1 MGGAIS
7 TLFLQRHPGVCD
19 AIALTAPMFGI
30 VIRMPSFMARQILNW
45 AEAHPR
51 FRDGYAI
58 GTGRWRALPF
68 AINVLTHS
76 RQRYRRNLRF
86 YADDPTIRVGGPT
99 YHWVRESILAGEQV
113 LAGAGDD
120 ATQRFSYKLK
130 RNAWWITACTTVF
143 VNSAPPRAI
152 LSKEDGRLI
161 KGAYHEILFEKDAM
175 RSVALHAIVDFFNR
189 HNSPSGN
196 RSTEV

>member
-1 MGGAIS
+1 SMGGAIS

-76 RQRYRRNLRF
+76 RQRYRR
-86 YADDPTIRVGGPT
+86 
-99 YHWVRESILAGEQV
+99 
-113 LAGAGDD
+113 
-120 ATQRFSYKLK
+120 
-130 RNAWWITACTTVF
+130 
-143 VNSAPPRAI
+143 
-152 LSKEDGRLI
+152 
-161 KGAYHEILFEKDAM
+161 
-175 RSVALHAIVDFFNR
+175 
-189 HNSPSGN
+189 
-196 RSTEV
+196 

>member
-1 MGGAIS
+1 
-7 TLFLQRHPGVCD
+7 
-19 AIALTAPMFGI
+19 
-30 VIRMPSFMARQILNW
+30 MPSFMARQILNW

-99 YHWVRESILAGEQV
+99 YIGYAKVFWLATGV
-113 LAGAGDD
+113 SRCG
-120 ATQRFSYKLK
+120 
-130 RNAWWITACTTVF
+130 
-143 VNSAPPRAI
+143 
-152 LSKEDGRLI
+152 
-161 KGAYHEILFEKDAM
+161 
-175 RSVALHAIVDFFNR
+175 
-189 HNSPSGN
+189 
-196 RSTEV
+196 